1 MSLLSIFQDT
11 NPIQAEIIKKL
22 AEKESI
28 IGVIG
33 DILSH
38 LDGDLA
44 RLVRFRL
51 AAIEDK
57 VHRYETVCYP
67 WQLAYVKPFLGER
80 IELKLIDPARI
91 AAALQ
96 RR

>member
-1 MSLLSIFQDT
+1 
-11 NPIQAEIIKKL
+11 
-22 AEKESI
+22 
-28 IGVIG
+28 
-33 DILSH
+33 

-51 AAIEDK
+51 AAIEDTE
-57 VHRYETVCYP
+57 HRYEAVCYP
-67 WQLAYVKPFLGER
+67 WQLEYAKPFLGER

-96 RR
+96 GR

>member
-1 MSLLSIFQDT
+1 MLDLLFEPDIRSYDRGLFEYDACV
-11 NPIQAEIIKKL
+11 N
-22 AEKESI
+22 
-28 IGVIG
+28 GVYV
-33 DILSH
+33 LSH

-51 AAIEDK
+51 AAIEDAE
-57 VHRYETVCYP
+57 HRYEAVCYP
-67 WQLAYVKPFLGER
+67 WQLEYAKPFLGER

-96 RR
+96 GR